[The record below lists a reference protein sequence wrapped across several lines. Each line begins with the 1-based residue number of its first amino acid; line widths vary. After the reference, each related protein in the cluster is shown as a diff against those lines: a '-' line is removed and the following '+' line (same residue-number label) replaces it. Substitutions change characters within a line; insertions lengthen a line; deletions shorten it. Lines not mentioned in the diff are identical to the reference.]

1 MLSRKLA
8 CSSSSQCK
16 NNSFPKDKQSFL
28 FIGVFGLVFGV
39 LGFIILE
46 QFTSFLNWQGHF
58 QFVFFYTCL
67 GIVFGICLIQ
77 SSKTMLVRGIL
88 VVLEYAILQAV
99 VLLTEYG
106 NGKGVPA
113 LYIFVLFA
121 EILFFYYIFLK
132 ALYFTKFSQ
141 ISELDV
147 VFFIGNLSSLLSCTT
162 ILARGVLPLPNFFLQ
177 VLIYGIHFLT
187 FISTD

>member
-77 SSKTMLVRGIL
+77 PSKMMVVRGSL
-88 VVLEYAILQAV
+88 VVVEYAILQAV

-106 NGKGVPA
+106 NGKAGLQIYA
-113 LYIFVLFA
+113 FVLLT
-121 EILFFYYIFLK
+121 EMIFLHCFFLK
-132 ALYFTKFSQ
+132 VVYFTKFSQ

-162 ILARGVLPLPNFFLQ
+162 IFAHGVLPLPN
-177 VLIYGIHFLT
+177 
-187 FISTD
+187 